1 MYSIEEIKV
10 NYNIRMSF
18 FLEFSKTQKRDGCP
32 PPLTRTLTDRIE
44 RDKKSR
50 VISNSAP
57 AFLTD

>member
-10 NYNIRMSF
+10 YYNMRMSF
-18 FLEFSKTQKRDGCP
+18 FLEFSKTQKWDDRP
-32 PPLTRTLTDRIE
+32 LPLTRTLTDRIE